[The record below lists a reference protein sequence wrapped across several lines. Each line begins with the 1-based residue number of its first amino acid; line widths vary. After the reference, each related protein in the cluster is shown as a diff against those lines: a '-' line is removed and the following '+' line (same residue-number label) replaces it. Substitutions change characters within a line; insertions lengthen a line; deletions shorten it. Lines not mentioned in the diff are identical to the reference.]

1 MADCLQTAAAWLV
14 DQLAANAS
22 QSITYRR
29 GAKSTATTI
38 AATKCPVRSEQDT
51 EFGILRIGSCDWIIK
66 ASLLVI
72 DGATIEPQKNDVI
85 EESDGQKWMVLADQ
99 GEDHYRP
106 FDPHRTAFRI
116 HTKRIDE
123 G

>member
-1 MADCLQTAAAWLV
+1 MPDLMQTGASWLV
-14 DQLAANAS
+14 SQLATNAS

-29 GAKSTATTI
+29 GSHSTATTI
-38 AATKCPVRSEQDT
+38 AATKCPVRSEQDR

-72 DGATIEPQKNDVI
+72 GGVTVEPQKNDVI
-85 EESDGQKWMVLADQ
+85 VESDGQEWQVLAEN
-99 GEDHYRP
+99 GEDCFRP

-116 HTKRIDE
+116 HTKRIDA